1 MPEHESRSLDVLGIK
16 PVADAFSHITKATVD
31 GASAFL
37 GRICLPAAEEFG
49 LLFQDQVRS
58 WRKANAVRVV
68 AAAQAHSEK
77 YLSNQESQ
85 AHPRLVAAV
94 LDHGSWSD
102 DETLQQMWGGLL
114 FSSCSED
121 GRDDSN
127 LISVNLLS
135 QLTALQVSVIAYGCQ
150 KCEKTITPSGLMM
163 PQQGEFCV
171 DFFMLQS
178 VAGTEDI
185 HRIDREL
192 DHLASL
198 GLLQGGIYSDSDAL
212 TVDITPSALALN
224 LYVRCQGFHGSPV
237 EFFGLTMPI
246 QQV

>member
-102 DETLQQMWGGLL
+102 DET
-114 FSSCSED
+114 
-121 GRDDSN
+121 
-127 LISVNLLS
+127 
-135 QLTALQVSVIAYGCQ
+135 
-150 KCEKTITPSGLMM
+150 
-163 PQQGEFCV
+163 
-171 DFFMLQS
+171 
-178 VAGTEDI
+178 
-185 HRIDREL
+185 
-192 DHLASL
+192 
-198 GLLQGGIYSDSDAL
+198 
-212 TVDITPSALALN
+212 
-224 LYVRCQGFHGSPV
+224 
-237 EFFGLTMPI
+237 
-246 QQV
+246 